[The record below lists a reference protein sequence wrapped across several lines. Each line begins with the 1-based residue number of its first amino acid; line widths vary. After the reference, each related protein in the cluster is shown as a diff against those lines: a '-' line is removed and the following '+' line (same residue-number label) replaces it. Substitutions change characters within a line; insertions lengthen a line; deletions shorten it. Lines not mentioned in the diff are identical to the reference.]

1 MAQTPPSKDRPPRK
15 EKSPGKSVLTPEQVG
30 QLARLIQMYQKDNED
45 NDIPSPQKMFQY
57 LREVQ
62 IRYLFLLWSYFSHEF
77 LP

>member
-1 MAQTPPSKDRPPRK
+1 MAQTPPSKDRPPGK

-45 NDIPSPQKMFQY
+45 NGIPSPQKMFQY